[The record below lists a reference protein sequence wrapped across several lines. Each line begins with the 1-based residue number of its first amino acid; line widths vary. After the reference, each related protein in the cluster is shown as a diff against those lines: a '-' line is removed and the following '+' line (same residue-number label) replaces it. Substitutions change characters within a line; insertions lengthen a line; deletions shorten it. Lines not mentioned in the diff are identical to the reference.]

1 MASYAPDE
9 ISPPL
14 YDRLKE
20 LVIFDET
27 QAGVKGLVDSGITKV
42 PHIFIRPTD
51 EIAADFPVANDHTK
65 FSIPIVNLSV
75 YREDSVSKILRA
87 AMDVGFFQVVNHG
100 VPNEVLERMLEATRR
115 FHELPDETRKRFYWR
130 GGGRKFTYVSNFDL
144 YESKSANW
152 RDTVFCAMA
161 PDPVDP
167 QQLPDVIRDEIME
180 YSEHVTKLAVVLF
193 E

>member
-1 MASYAPDE
+1 MASYA

-42 PHIFIRPTD
+42 PLPHIFIRPTD
-51 EIAADFPVANDHTK
+51 EIAADFPVANNDHTK
-65 FSIPIVNLSV
+65 FSITIVNLSV

-87 AMDVGFFQVVNHG
+87 ATDVGFFQVVNHG

-167 QQLPDVIRDEIME
+167 QQLPDVIRC
-180 YSEHVTKLAVVLF
+180 AVFHLIL
-193 E
+193 EN